1 MRIDSNTVGHLQW
14 FNFRVFNIKKKKIKF
29 NICNFKKNKTLYQ
42 RGMRPYV
49 QSSCN
54 NNGDWVQG
62 GLNVKF

>member
-14 FNFRVFNIKKKKIKF
+14 FNFRAFTIQKRKVKF

-42 RGMRPYV
+42 RGMKPYV
-49 QSSCN
+49 QCYSAEGS
-54 NNGDWVQG
+54 DWVQG

>member
-14 FNFRVFNIKKKKIKF
+14 FNFRVFTMKKRKVKF

-49 QSSCN
+49 QSS
-54 NNGDWVQG
+54 NGNG
-62 GLNVKF
+62 

>member
-14 FNFRVFNIKKKKIKF
+14 FNFRVFTMKKRKVKF

-49 QSSCN
+49 QSS
-54 NNGDWVQG
+54 NGDG
-62 GLNVKF
+62 